1 MSNLDQLEARVNDAI
16 QELNPQ
22 PMKATGIQ
30 KSLSKFQQT
39 VGKIDLDGVVK
50 TKSYEFR
57 YATLGNIID
66 KIRPA
71 MKEAGMGYTQI
82 IESDKI
88 VTEIFSTEDG
98 TSKTSTMPIA
108 VSADPKQVGAS
119 ITYYRRYALVAM
131 LGIAGEEDKDAP
143 EVSEARPALTQK
155 ALDAA
160 LGRVREE
167 PELLDKMLAAFTMTA
182 EQVRK
187 LVNAESATNG

>member
-16 QELNPQ
+16 QELQ
-22 PMKATGIQ
+22 PKNMQVSGIQ
-30 KSLSKFQQT
+30 KALAKFQQS

-50 TKSYEFR
+50 TKAYEFR

-108 VSADPKQVGAS
+108 ASADPKQVGAS

-160 LGRVREE
+160 LGRIAGE
-167 PELLDKMLAAFTMTA
+167 PELLDKMLAAFSMTG
-182 EQVRK
+182 EQVRQ
-187 LVNAESATNG
+187 LVSAESNG